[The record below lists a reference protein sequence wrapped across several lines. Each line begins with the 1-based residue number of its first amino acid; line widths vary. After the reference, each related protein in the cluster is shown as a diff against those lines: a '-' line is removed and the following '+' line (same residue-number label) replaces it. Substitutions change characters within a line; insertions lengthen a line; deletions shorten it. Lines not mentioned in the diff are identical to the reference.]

1 MTGHDL
7 AVFVGVGEYEDPAIR
22 NLPEIAEEI
31 DLVTGAL
38 RRNGFTIRPPL
49 PAAVTREAVRQYLA
63 NAAAEEPRRLV
74 IYWTGH
80 GVSDTA
86 GGRLLLTP
94 LGDAL
99 QAAEL
104 AALLTSAGV
113 PQTVVVLDCC
123 DAGSTALDVVN
134 AINAAPR
141 AVPDPGRLPAALSLL
156 ASSFGN
162 ARVSP
167 VLFAEA
173 LTTALRNGPPFGPW
187 PAQTARIPPQDLAL
201 AADAWLR
208 RDGAPAGQRVFA
220 VGVDAGSPV
229 FRNPAYRPG
238 LREIVTDGESRV
250 RRGRVLDDL
259 FAWRAGRPGGLYLL
273 TGSIGTGKTEALAQ
287 AVAELAET
295 PGAHR
300 LVHADLGLQRT
311 LASLVEVL
319 APRLGGPS
327 SAEALIDAVR
337 DAERQLT
344 VVLDALDEAE
354 ELAEIVARIVLPLA
368 ASPRTHVV
376 VALRNTAAGALEQ
389 VLRERCS
396 GSFDLDHDPE
406 AKEAI
411 ARHVTNVLTG
421 TPESPYASS
430 PGLAGVV
437 ASEMA
442 AASDGAFLFASSL
455 ANALARDAE
464 PLRPGDP
471 ELRRR
476 LGQSTA
482 EAIEDELRHRFADR
496 AASVAAVL
504 APLAWA
510 AGTGLPVGP
519 IWAQMVSAVGLLPEV
534 DPSSEGVPDAGAI
547 GHAVAEAGA
556 FLGAVEEDGRRVY
569 RLRHA
574 AYGNYLR
581 AATPGQPAAVHRRI
595 FNAIRPAPGGWAGAD
610 PYVRRYVASH
620 AADAEVLGELFTDPD
635 APLYAE
641 PRTTLAAIHRV
652 PSGTWPG
659 AAAAYLT
666 AGARLYGLTP
676 AERIL
681 ALQSVPGWRRTAGTG
696 GGRRHTPVRPPRPP
710 SVAAPGRIEWTTV
723 GSPAIHHTL
732 HAAGEPLDAMT
743 TIPADVSGGRRLI
756 AVAARTR
763 FLGRRTP
770 AVIHLVDVDT
780 ADVVQSLAVAYATNV
795 GSMTCLAGA
804 DPLVIVGYANAV
816 VAAWSVHE
824 RRIRW
829 MHDTASRALS
839 ITPVRTR
846 QGILL
851 GVADTVSELLLLRST
866 DGTMVRAIRNRGGV
880 IGTTGLEAAGRSVLC
895 TSTNTGWLE
904 FWDAETF
911 VELTAFELEEPW
923 TRMVTVAVA
932 GRPLLVGAR
941 TDGRLELLDGRSWQ
955 RIDVTRQETGGEIT
969 DMCVLNAEAPYP
981 VIATAHGRQIT
992 VWSWSATTFTRQ
1004 MVLHGHTAGIAAL
1017 ASFPGGA
1024 DHDVVVSAAGDG
1036 SVRLWPSIGGM
1047 GSHLGQPD
1055 HDERS
1060 YGKIYT
1066 GTVHGRR
1073 VVVAGERRQADVLD
1087 ARTGVL
1093 ERSIP
1098 DDFDGTSMEIAG
1110 RPYTALS
1117 IGPDQAVYR
1126 LHGNRLD
1133 AIAETP
1139 SETYLLTRDQG
1150 GDRLWGLSDGRL
1162 YGAPARPDNA
1172 RSVAVAVRP
1181 HHPVL
1186 FSANGDGAGPIRVA
1200 DFYGRD
1206 LGEVPGSAGG
1216 TPVLAAQGARG
1227 PALLVRWPD
1236 RIAWY
1241 DVGTG
1246 SWPHTVTLPPVAP
1259 PWQVLAAA
1267 ELPGGAAAVAVSNVD
1282 EGTRIVRTDA
1292 AETAGLPLPSPAGV
1306 VFGSLFAL
1314 AQGDLV
1320 VLVRP
1325 DDGEVVRRLPLP
1337 GPIDDIAVLDDERL
1351 TVLVGDCV
1359 MTIRTADE
1367 M

>member
-1 MTGHDL
+1 MTSHDL
-7 AVFVGVGEYEDPAIR
+7 AVFVGVGEYEDRDIQ

-38 RRNGFTIRPPL
+38 RRNGFTTRPPL
-49 PAAVTREAVRQYLA
+49 QGTVTREAVRQYLA
-63 NAAAEEPRRLV
+63 EAAAEEPRRLV

-80 GVSDTA
+80 GVSDTG

-94 LGDAL
+94 AGAVLR
-99 QAAEL
+99 AAEL
-104 AALLTSAGV
+104 ATLLTSAGV

-141 AVPDPGRLPAALSLL
+141 AVPDPGRVPAALTLI

-173 LTTALRNGPPFGPW
+173 FTTALRNGPPFGPW

-220 VGVDAGSPV
+220 VGVDAGTPI

-250 RRGRVLDDL
+250 RRGLVLDDL
-259 FAWRAGRPGGLYLL
+259 FAWRASRPAGLYLL
-273 TGSIGTGKTEALAQ
+273 TGSIGTGKTETLAQ

-295 PGAHR
+295 PSAER

-311 LASLVEVL
+311 VASLIEVL
-319 APRLGGPS
+319 APRLGGATSP
-327 SAEALIDAVR
+327 EALVDAVR
-337 DAERQLT
+337 AAKRPLT
-344 VVLDALDEAE
+344 VVLDALDEAG
-354 ELAEIVARIVLPLA
+354 ELPEIVSRIVLPLA

-376 VALRNTAAGALEQ
+376 VALRNTAAGAIEE

-396 GSFDLDHDPE
+396 SSFDLDRDPQ

-430 PGLAGVV
+430 PALAGVV

-442 AASDGAFLFASSL
+442 AASDGAFLFATSL
-455 ANALARDAE
+455 ANALARDVE

-482 EAIEDELRHRFADR
+482 EAIEDELRHRFGGR
-496 AASVAAVL
+496 ASTVAAVL

-510 AGTGLPVGP
+510 AGTGLPAGP
-519 IWAQMVSAVGLLPEV
+519 LWARMVQAVGLLPAA
-534 DPSSEGVPDAGAI
+534 DPPDGDLADSDAI
-547 GHAVAEAGA
+547 GQVVVEAGA

-574 AYGNYLR
+574 AYGDYLR
-581 AATPGQPAAVHRRI
+581 VTTPGEPAALHRRI
-595 FNAIRPAPGGWAGAD
+595 LEAIQPTLGGWASAD
-610 PYVRRYVASH
+610 LYVRRYAASH
-620 AADAEVLGELFTDPD
+620 AADAEALGELFADPD
-635 APLYAE
+635 VPLYAE

-652 PSGTWPG
+652 PSGTWSG
-659 AAAAYLT
+659 AVTGYLM

-681 ALQSVPGWRRTAGTG
+681 ALQAVPGWRRTVGTG
-696 GGRRHTPVRPPRPP
+696 GGRRDTPARPPLLP

-723 GSPAIHHTL
+723 GSPAVHHTL
-732 HAAGEPLDAMT
+732 YAAGDTLDAMT
-743 TIPADVSGGRRLI
+743 TIPSDVSGGRRLI
-756 AVAARTR
+756 AVAASTR
-763 FLGRRTP
+763 FLARQTP

-780 ADVVQSLAVAYATNV
+780 AAVIQELGVAHTAKVV
-795 GSMTCLAGA
+795 SMACLASA
-804 DPLVIVGYANAV
+804 DPLLVAGYANGV
-816 VAAWSVHE
+816 VAAWSVRE

-829 MHDTASRALS
+829 MHDTASQALS
-839 ITPVRTR
+839 ITPIQTG

-851 GVADTVSELLLLRST
+851 GVADTVSELLLLRGT
-866 DGTMVRAIRNRGGV
+866 DGAMVRAIRNRGG
-880 IGTTGLEAAGRSVLC
+880 IICTTGLAAGGRTVLC

-911 VELTAFELEEPW
+911 AELNAIELEEPW
-923 TRMVTVAVA
+923 TKMVTVTVA

-941 TDGRLELLDGRSWQ
+941 TDGRLELLDGRTWQ
-955 RIDVTRQETGGEIT
+955 KITVTRQETGGEIT
-969 DMCVLNAEAPYP
+969 DMCVLDAAAPYP

-992 VWSWSATTFTRQ
+992 AWSWSATTFTRQ
-1004 MVLHGHTAGIAAL
+1004 SVLHGHTSHITSL

-1024 DHDVVVSAAGDG
+1024 DHDVVVSAAADG
-1036 SVRLWPSIGGM
+1036 TARLWPSIGGM
-1047 GSHLGQPD
+1047 GSHQNQPD

-1066 GTVHGRR
+1066 GTVRGHR
-1073 VVVAGERRQADVLD
+1073 VVVASERRQADILD
-1087 ARTGVL
+1087 ARNGVQ

-1098 DDFDGTSMEIAG
+1098 DEFDDTHLEIIGG
-1110 RPYTALS
+1110 RPYASLS

-1126 LHGNRLD
+1126 LHGLRLD
-1133 AIAETP
+1133 ALAETAN
-1139 SETYLLTRDQG
+1139 ETYLLTNDQG

-1162 YGAPARPDNA
+1162 YGAPPRPENA
-1172 RSVAVAVRP
+1172 RSVAVGTG
-1181 HHPVL
+1181 HPVL
-1186 FSANGDGAGPIRVA
+1186 FSAGDDGTGQVRAA

-1216 TPVLAAQGARG
+1216 TPVLAAHGGHG
-1227 PALLVRWPD
+1227 PALLLRWPD
-1236 RIAWY
+1236 RVAWY
-1241 DVGTG
+1241 DIGTG
-1246 SWPHTVTLPPVAP
+1246 SWLHTFPLSPVAP
-1259 PWQVLAAA
+1259 PWQVLAAT
-1267 ELPGGAAAVAVSNVD
+1267 ELPNGTATVAVSNVD
-1282 EGTRIVRTDA
+1282 AGTHIVRSDG
-1292 AETAGLPLPSPAGV
+1292 AETVGLPLPSPAGAI
-1306 VFGSLFAL
+1306 FGSLFAL

-1337 GPIDDIAVLDDERL
+1337 GPIDDIAFLDEERL
-1351 TVLVGDCV
+1351 TALVGDCV
-1359 MTIRTADE
+1359 MTILIGDE
-1367 M
+1367 H